1 MKMKRKYKRRKTY
14 GIWKVIL
21 TLVMMMTL
29 TACGNGAVIGAGK
42 LDTASGRENGL
53 SELTVHYMDV
63 GQGDAI
69 LLACGGEYMLIDAGD
84 NLSLIHI

>member
-1 MKMKRKYKRRKTY
+1 MSAMGTGR
-14 GIWKVIL
+14 L
-21 TLVMMMTL
+21 
-29 TACGNGAVIGAGK
+29 AVEDNKGTGP
-42 LDTASGRENGL
+42 

-84 NLSLIHI
+84 NNQGTAVQNYLTKQGV